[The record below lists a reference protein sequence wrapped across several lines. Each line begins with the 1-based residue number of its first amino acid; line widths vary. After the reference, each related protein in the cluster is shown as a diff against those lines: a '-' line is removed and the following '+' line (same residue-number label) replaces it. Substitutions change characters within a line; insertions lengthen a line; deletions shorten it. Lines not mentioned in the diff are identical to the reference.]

1 MSVSPEPATA
11 TTPGPQAVQPATREV
26 SVQTDPLPPP
36 PQQEDASVQAAPD
49 TYAAAVQ
56 AAPVTA
62 SLDVQTE
69 TESSPLLSRRS
80 QGCQA
85 LAASYEQAEW
95 DYAAVKQAIFCRE
108 AERLQVEE
116 ARRQTKLRRG
126 RNYQK
131 K

>member
-36 PQQEDASVQAAPD
+36 PQQEDAAVQAAPD

-56 AAPVTA
+56 AAPVTVDRRA
-62 SLDVQTE
+62 QTE
-69 TESSPLLSRRS
+69 TSPLPSLHSVA
-80 QGCQA
+80 CQA
-85 LAASYEQAEW
+85 QASTYEQAEW
-95 DYAAVKQAIFCRE
+95 DYAAVKQALYRRD
-108 AERLQVEE
+108 AERLQAEE
-116 ARRQTKLRRG
+116 VRRQTKLRRG